1 MTEVHIGKKGTE
13 VVVPAG
19 YMNRAMRR
27 RMKKLDMH
35 HVHRVIEKPCTKNEN
50 KESGSVEVAN

>member
-13 VVVPAG
+13 VVIPAG
-19 YMNRAMRR
+19 YANRAMRR

-35 HVHRVIEKPCTKNEN
+35 HVHRVIQKPCTKNEN
-50 KESGSVEVAN
+50 KESGSDALAD

>member
-1 MTEVHIGKKGTE
+1 MTKEVHIGKKGTE
-13 VVVPAG
+13 VLIPAG

-50 KESGSVEVAN
+50 KEI